1 MGVLSVYSGAPAS
14 AGDNTLVA
22 APGAGKRIVP
32 VFIALQNNTTT
43 ADTLLLYSGASSTG
57 TKLLTILA
65 QNQGDGVITSTT
77 FNHAP
82 NGKAYRL
89 ACGENLALVLNKAQA
104 VATNVTIWYYLED
117 VTAG

>member
-32 VFIALQNNTTT
+32 VFIALQNNTAT

-65 QNQGDGVITSTT
+65 QNQGDGIVASTVFHPDPT
-77 FNHAP
+77 
-82 NGKAYRL
+82 GDAYTL
-89 ACGENLALVLNKAQA
+89 ACGENQALVLNKAQA
-104 VATNVTIWYYLED
+104 VATNVTIWYVVAD
-117 VTAG
+117 TVA